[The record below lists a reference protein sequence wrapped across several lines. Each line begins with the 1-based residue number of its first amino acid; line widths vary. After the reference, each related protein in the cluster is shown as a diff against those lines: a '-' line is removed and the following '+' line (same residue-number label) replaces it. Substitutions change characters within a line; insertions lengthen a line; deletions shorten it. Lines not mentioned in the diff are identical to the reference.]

1 MPLSRG
7 RKTKNKKKTPKK
19 KRTNSNYE
27 EFNANGV
34 KVYRQGKNVFVQT
47 NRTQEQQNELIES
60 IKKNRPQLLDTLKES
75 IDRITEIFSNYDN
88 FQLLGGLC
96 YNLFVNHDN
105 AEDDGASQL
114 ALEYGLSFSTALKN
128 NPTVSPT
135 SELLNELIELLLTTR
150 QVYNHY
156 VMTEFVDSKNSK
168 MENHLRYK
176 TILESLFMRGNGY
189 MQHIYAIFEE
199 LFSGHDD
206 FLQKHYGFNTA
217 DILETILQLED
228 SYYCRVILENGIP
241 HWKAYDRFKEW
252 QKVQGI
258 TSFLMGDDK
267 PMINF
272 LADNPDFVST
282 KNKPSG
288 YGINDIAQ
296 FEELY
301 KIRYRKPIHK
311 KVVESLS
318 IEFGDNID
326 FLNPKFSGLP
336 LNESKSNLKPVIFYD
351 GNYYLFGFN
360 VLTNNLFSITEKL
373 IFDADK
379 VYYEQKFL
387 GNKYSK
393 SRDNYL
399 ENKTSELFSKFI
411 PNSLSYLNLKYKPG
425 QVDAVGNKIETELDL
440 LLISDKA
447 NYIIEMKAGG
457 LSAPSKRGAL
467 KSLSGQLSETVGYGA
482 YQSHRAYRYIF
493 DDSNPE
499 FYDDKK
505 NIVVIDKSKKTFR
518 ITITLEHLSGYIANI
533 HELKMIGIIE
543 KDIEFAWTCSLFD
556 LMIFSEI
563 IENEDDFIEY
573 LEKRIPLYNNPSLDV
588 DDEIDFLGYFLD
600 TGQLVDKKALKK
612 VSSFKLNK
620 ASQEIDLYFEKG
632 GAKPKRKK

>member
-7 RKTKNKKKTPKK
+7 RKSKNKKKTPKK

-27 EFNANGV
+27 EFNTNGV
-34 KVYRQGKNVFVQT
+34 KVYRQGKNVFLQT

-60 IKKNRPQLLDTLKES
+60 IKKNRPQLLDTLKVS

-105 AEDDGASQL
+105 SEDDGASQL
-114 ALEYGLSFSTALKN
+114 AVEYGLSFSTALKN
-128 NPTVSPT
+128 NPKVSPT
-135 SELLNELIELLLTTR
+135 SEILNELIELLLSTR
-150 QVYNHY
+150 QTYNHY
-156 VMTEFVDSKNSK
+156 VMTEFVDSKNSEI
-168 MENHLRYK
+168 ENHLRYK

-189 MQHIYAIFEE
+189 MQHIYTIFEE

-206 FLQKHYGFNTA
+206 FLHKHYGFNTA

-241 HWKAYDRFKEW
+241 HWKAYERFKEW
-252 QKVQGI
+252 QKAQGI
-258 TSFLMGDDK
+258 ASFLMGDDK

-272 LADNPDFVST
+272 LVDNPDFVST
-282 KNKPSG
+282 QNKPSG

-311 KVVESLS
+311 KIVESLS
-318 IEFGDNID
+318 IEFGDNLD

-336 LNESKSNLKPVIFYD
+336 LNDSQSNLKPVISY
-351 GNYYLFGFN
+351 GGSHYLFGFN

-373 IFDADK
+373 ILDADK

-399 ENKTSELFSKFI
+399 ENKTFKLFSKFI
-411 PNSLSYLNLKYKPG
+411 PNSLSYLNLKYRPG
-425 QVDAVGNKIETELDL
+425 QVDKIGNKIETELDL
-440 LLISDKA
+440 LIVSDKA

-482 YQSHRAYRYIF
+482 YQSHRAYKYIQ

-505 NIVVIDKSKKTFR
+505 NIIVVDKLKKTFR

-533 HELKMIGIIE
+533 HELKIMGVIE

-573 LEKRIPLYNNPSLDV
+573 LEKRIPLYNNPNIDV

-600 TGQLVDKKALKK
+600 TGDLVDRKALKK
-612 VSSFKLNK
+612 VSSFRLNK
-620 ASQEIDLYFEKG
+620 ASQEIDLYFQKG
-632 GAKPKRKK
+632 GTKPKRKK